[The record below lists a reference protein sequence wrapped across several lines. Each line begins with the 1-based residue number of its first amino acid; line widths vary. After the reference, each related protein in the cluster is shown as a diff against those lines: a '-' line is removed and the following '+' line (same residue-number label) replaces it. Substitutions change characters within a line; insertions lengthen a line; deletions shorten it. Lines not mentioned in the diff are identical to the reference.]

1 MNHSVERLSKNQR
14 IQHIILLISMIML
27 SLTGLALKFHNNA
40 FSVWLI
46 KLEGGIWVRGL
57 IHRFFAIILILLSL
71 YHLLWVTFTDEGHK
85 ELMAITP
92 RLKDFSDFIKKIAY
106 NLGLSNKQPEFD
118 KYDYL
123 QKLQYWGVVA
133 GTVLMAITGLVL
145 WFVNQSMAILPKW
158 VIDVTTLIHGWDGVL
173 IFIVLFLFHLYNVHL
188 NPEVF
193 PMSKTWID
201 GKIPV
206 ARLKHEHKLEYDKL
220 IPDKENEKN

>member
-1 MNHSVERLSKNQR
+1 MNNSVERLSKNQR

-27 SLTGLALKFHNNA
+27 SITGLVLKFHNNA
-40 FSVWLI
+40 FSIWLI
-46 KLEGGIWVRGL
+46 KLEGGIWMRGL
-57 IHRFFAIILILLSL
+57 IHRTFAIILILLSL
-71 YHLLWVTFTDEGHK
+71 YNLLWVTFTDEGHK

-92 RLKDFSDFIKKIAY
+92 RWKDFSNFFKKLVY

-123 QKLQYWGVVA
+123 QKLQYWGVVL
-133 GTVLMAITGLVL
+133 GTIVMVITGLIL

-158 VIDVTTLIHGWDGVL
+158 IIDVTILIHGWDGVM

-201 GKIPV
+201 GRISID
-206 ARLKHEHKLEYDKL
+206 RLKHEHKLEYDEL
-220 IPDKENEKN
+220 MSDKKDEK